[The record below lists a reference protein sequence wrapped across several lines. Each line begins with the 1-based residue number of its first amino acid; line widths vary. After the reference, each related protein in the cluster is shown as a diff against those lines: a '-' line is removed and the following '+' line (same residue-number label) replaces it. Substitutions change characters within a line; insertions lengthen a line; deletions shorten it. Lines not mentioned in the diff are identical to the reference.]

1 MYAAFQWYGYT
12 LAQLEKHQL
21 WSRMD
26 AKIRNMGDCDHID
39 ALTFGPHRRLDIA
52 FHITLVLAHVSY
64 T

>member
-21 WSRMD
+21 LSRMD
-26 AKIRNMGDCDHID
+26 AKIRNMGGCDHID
-39 ALTFGPHRRLDIA
+39 APTFGPHRPTYIA
-52 FHITLVLAHVSY
+52 FHTTLILAHVSY